1 MSKKICLLYKQ
12 PQNNKLISILLLI
25 IITIS
30 ILLTYKYKA
39 YNVLNIIGII
49 KCEKTCYID
58 TSIPYENISIIDKK
72 TILSYKDKKYKI
84 EKIDYSE
91 PYLNNNIPYQDIKIY
106 TSLKTDE
113 KIIKVKLLYNKQ
125 RIIKKILEKIIK
137 EE

>member
-1 MSKKICLLYKQ
+1 MSKKIYMLYKQ
-12 PQNNKLISILLLI
+12 PQNNKFISILLLI
-25 IITIS
+25 IITNS

-49 KCEKTCYID
+49 KCEETCYID
-58 TSIPYENISIIDKK
+58 STISYENTSIIDKK
-72 TILSYKDKKYKI
+72 TILYYKDKEYKI
-84 EKIDYSE
+84 EKIKYSE

-125 RIIKKILEKIIK
+125 RIIKKIIETIIK

>member
-84 EKIDYSE
+84 IDVENNMTERPTLLSE
-91 PYLNNNIPYQDIKIY
+91 ANPY
-106 TSLKTDE
+106 TET
-113 KIIKVKLLYNKQ
+113 IIT
-125 RIIKKILEKIIK
+125 
-137 EE
+137 